1 MPVNHLCPCCS
12 AKISVSTVMC
22 QPCWEK
28 LPFPSQWK
36 VWRLFEHEGRSEAFL
51 DALEV
56 ACDIV
61 AAYSKTTKKP
71 SQFKDPERGKY
82 DYHKKESA

>member
-1 MPVNHLCPCCS
+1 MPCCS

-22 QPCWEK
+22 QPCWDK
-28 LPFPSQWK
+28 LPFPSQWN

-56 ACDIV
+56 ACDN
-61 AAYSKTTKKP
+61 
-71 SQFKDPERGKY
+71 ERGKY
-82 DYHKKESA
+82 AYPKKERV